1 MAVTNGTNISVVKT
15 FYNDSQMT
23 DMNSLANAMLSKPAE
38 LSPIIT
44 HLAGRDDKRFPLSFL
59 TEGVG
64 NVKSIDRLEYEYR
77 VATHKLRTRPL
88 SLTVVDNSGVVAT
101 NIGQGGAT
109 FVLTFPDQYF
119 VFPYVL
125 VSQSGIQVRIMK
137 EPEMASSGTD
147 WEYTCQIVNPDPAA
161 VLVAADAAAGALW
174 GQLYAPVGTD
184 FSRGNASNWQAPGL
198 VRNKLTTVRK
208 SYHMSGNAKEF
219 VAEFSLPTKGGS
231 TTKLWMDYE
240 EYLHMLDFKE
250 ECENY
255 YWYGEK
261 TYDKNGMTFMKDENG
276 QPVIIGPGLLQQI
289 VNKDTY
295 SAMTECKLKNIIG
308 DLFYGMTDATQKQV
322 TLYTGTGGAREFDN
336 ALKNH
341 FSGNTWKLADQSK
354 FITGSGRSLGLTGY
368 FNSYEHVDG
377 HMVNVVKLP
386 LFDHGAVA
394 QARAKHPDTGYS
406 LESYRMVFVDQS
418 NYDGQNNLQMISKKG
433 RESMRWCV
441 AGSVVPRGF
450 DSTSSRAS
458 DVDGASVHML
468 KTAGI
473 ALKRFDTSI
482 DITCTATTAS
492 ASVC

>member
-1 MAVTNGTNISVVKT
+1 MANGTNISVQKT

-23 DMNSLANAMLSKPAE
+23 DMNSLANALLSKPAE

-44 HLAGRDDKRFPLSFL
+44 HLSGKDDKRFPLSFL

-77 VATHKLRTRPL
+77 VATHRLRTRPVA
-88 SLTVVDNSGVVAT
+88 STMTSTASVGV
-101 NIGQGGAT
+101 GGAT
-109 FVLTFPDQYF
+109 FELEFPDKHF

-125 VSQSGIQVRIMK
+125 VSQSGIQARIMR
-137 EPEMASSGTD
+137 EPEAAGSNFK
-147 WEYTCQIVNPDPAA
+147 YTLQLVNPSATATMPAA
-161 VLVAADAAAGALW
+161 DVTSGALFA
-174 GQLYAPVGTD
+174 QMYAPVGVD
-184 FSRGNASNWQAPGL
+184 FSRGNASNWETPGL

-208 SYHMSGNAKEF
+208 SYHMSGNAKDF

-250 ECENY
+250 ECEMY
-255 YWYGEK
+255 YWYGQK
-261 TYDKNGMTFMKDENG
+261 SYDANGHTYMKDENG
-276 QPVIIGPGLLQQI
+276 QPVIVGPGLLEQI
-289 VNKDTY
+289 TNTDTY
-295 SAMTECKLKNIIG
+295 STMTETKLKNIIG
-308 DLFYGMTDATQKQV
+308 DLFYGMTDASNKQV
-322 TLYTGTGGAREFDN
+322 TLYTGTGGAREFDE
-336 ALKNH
+336 ALKSH
-341 FSGNTWKLADQSK
+341 FGGTNSFKVSSGDSR
-354 FITGSGRSLGLTGY
+354 FITGSGRNLGLTGY

-377 HMVNVVKLP
+377 HVINVVKLP
-386 LFDHGAVA
+386 MFDHGAVA
-394 QARAKHPDTGYS
+394 QARAKHPVTGYS

-433 RESMRWCV
+433 REMMRWCV

-450 DSTSSRAS
+450 ASTDARAS

-473 ALKRFDTSI
+473 ALKRFDTSL
-482 DITCTATTAS
+482 DITCVAS
-492 ASVC
+492 

>member
-1 MAVTNGTNISVVKT
+1 MANGTNISVQKT

-23 DMNSLANAMLSKPAE
+23 DMNSLANALLSKPAE

-44 HLAGRDDKRFPLSFL
+44 HLSGKDDKRFPLSFL

-77 VATHKLRTRPL
+77 VATHRLRTRPVAAAMA
-88 SLTVVDNSGVVAT
+88 STASIGV
-101 NIGQGGAT
+101 GGAT
-109 FVLTFPDQYF
+109 FELEFPDKHF

-125 VSQSGIQVRIMK
+125 VSQSGVQARIMR
-137 EPEMASSGTD
+137 EPESAGSNIK
-147 WEYTCQIVNPDPAA
+147 YTLQLVNPSATATMPAA
-161 VLVAADAAAGALW
+161 DVAPGALFA
-174 GQLYAPVGTD
+174 QMYAPVGVD
-184 FSRGNASNWQAPGL
+184 FSRGNASNWETPGL

-208 SYHMSGNAKEF
+208 SYHMSGNAKDY

-250 ECENY
+250 ECEMY
-255 YWYGEK
+255 YWYGQK
-261 TYDKNGMTFMKDENG
+261 SYDSNGHTYMKDENG
-276 QPVIIGPGLLQQI
+276 QPVIVGPGLLEQI
-289 VNKDTY
+289 TNTDTY
-295 SAMTECKLKNIIG
+295 STMTETKLKNIIG
-308 DLFYGMTDATQKQV
+308 DLFYGMTDASNKQV
-322 TLYTGTGGAREFDN
+322 TLYTGTGGAREFDE
-336 ALKNH
+336 ALKSH
-341 FSGNTWKLADQSK
+341 FGGTNSFKVSSGDSR
-354 FITGSGRSLGLTGY
+354 FITGSGRNLGLTGY

-377 HMVNVVKLP
+377 HVINVVKLP

-394 QARAKHPDTGYS
+394 QARAKHPVTGYS

-433 RESMRWCV
+433 REMMRWCV

-450 DSTSSRAS
+450 SGSDARAS

-473 ALKRFDTSI
+473 ALKRFDTSL
-482 DITCTATTAS
+482 DITCTAS
-492 ASVC
+492 